1 MWYVVW
7 KTYSRLYRLHTF
19 QTLTVEPEGLTY
31 ITWCTVGPTELVK
44 AKWSTSEPHAEK
56 QLVICTLLPQP
67 PFHPNLW
74 SYIPFSH
81 FAVSSG
87 AHHPLLLLIFASLHL
102 ATSKCCTAIQH
113 FFSVS
118 WLVLSLLFPALLSY
132 QTKRDLLHR
141 HSQPTHTLLSFQLK
155 RKNKYQSMSW
165 WSLAFLNC
173 FHHNLMLKVSFIV
186 TKDAIVSFI
195 SKSGVT
201 ADTWSRHWS
210 FYKYSILGLK
220 KDQNT

>member
-1 MWYVVW
+1 MEINIIINFFKSLSILNKIFFTLLNNVKLPITHRITQLNLITLWIEIMWYVVW

-56 QLVICTLLPQP
+56 QLVICTLLPHP

-74 SYIPFSH
+74 SYIPFRH

-118 WLVLSLLFPALLSY
+118 WLVLSLLFPALLGY
-132 QTKRDLLHR
+132 QTKEIYF
-141 HSQPTHTLLSFQLK
+141 TG
-155 RKNKYQSMSW
+155 
-165 WSLAFLNC
+165 
-173 FHHNLMLKVSFIV
+173 IV
-186 TKDAIVSFI
+186 TLSIHSF
-195 SKSGVT
+195 
-201 ADTWSRHWS
+201 
-210 FYKYSILGLK
+210 
-220 KDQNT
+220 